1 MHNRLYIDIHILQ
14 TVPPS
19 CVNRDDTGSPKT
31 AVYGG
36 VTRARVS
43 SQAWKKAVRDMFK
56 GAFAKEDISVR
67 TKRIQAMVTA
77 ELKALGY
84 AGNADDA
91 AKKILITAGLQE
103 KTVAGGK
110 DAPLFFMSRAQAKAL
125 AQLAMNDSKAD
136 KKAAQK
142 ALNSAPSVDL
152 ALFGRMV
159 ADDANLN
166 IDASCQV
173 AHAISTHKVLNEYD
187 YFTAVDDFPPEEK
200 TDAGA
205 AMMGTVEYNS
215 STLYR
220 YATVAA
226 HDLCKQL
233 GSADATAKAVCAF
246 VDAFARS
253 MPTGKVNT
261 FANRT
266 PPNAVYVAM
275 RQDQPLNLVGAF
287 ECSIKASDK
296 GYVEESAKALVH
308 KANEAKQWI
317 AQPRVS
323 LAVGEPMRGIDG
335 VEMMPAL
342 GELLS
347 RLERPVE
354 DELKKTGGVSQ

>member
-1 MHNRLYIDIHILQ
+1 MGNRLYVDIHILQ

-43 SQAWKKAVRDMFK
+43 SQAWKKAVRDMFRDT
-56 GAFAKEDISVR
+56 FAEDDIGVR
-67 TKRIQAMVTA
+67 TKRIQVMVTDA
-77 ELKALGY
+77 LNKLGY
-84 AGNADDA
+84 AQDANDA
-91 AKKILITAGLQE
+91 AKKILTAAGLQE

-110 DAPLFFMSRAQAKAL
+110 DAPLFFMSPAQAKAL
-125 AQLAMNDSKAD
+125 AELAMSDPKAD
-136 KKAAQK
+136 KKTAQK
-142 ALNSAPSVDL
+142 ALVSTPSIDL

-159 ADDANLN
+159 ADEATLN

-187 YFTAVDDFPPEEK
+187 YFTAVDDFPPEDK

-215 STLYR
+215 ATLYR
-220 YATVAA
+220 YATIAV
-226 HDLCKQL
+226 HDLRKQL
-233 GSADATAKAVCAF
+233 GKTDAAAKAVRAF

-266 PPNAVYVAM
+266 SPNAIYVAV
-275 RQDQPLNLVGAF
+275 REDQPLNLVGAF
-287 ECSIKASDK
+287 ECPIKAGDK
-296 GYVEESAKALVH
+296 GYVEASAEKLVG
-308 KANEAKQWI
+308 KANEAKEWI
-317 AQPRVS
+317 AQPLAS
-323 LAVGEPMRGIDG
+323 LAVGKLMCGING
-335 VEMMPAL
+335 VEVMETLAAL
-342 GELLS
+342 LC
-347 RLERPVE
+347 RLESEVE
-354 DELKKTGGVSQ
+354 NVLK